1 VIRAA
6 KLQDIPRLVDLGELM
21 HAESPNYRDIPFSR
35 EKVATTLTHLVTRDG
50 VVFVSER
57 GGVVVGGIAGGTT
70 EYWFSLEKFGF
81 EYAFFLTPEA
91 RHGITAV
98 RLQRTFKEWCKLQ
111 GVKRFIM
118 GTSTG
123 IATTGTTEF
132 FEALGMELTGHVYT
146 GEAQ

>member
-1 VIRAA
+1 MIRPATLA
-6 KLQDIPRLVDLGELM
+6 DITRLVDLGELM

-35 EKVATTLTHLVTRDG
+35 TKVATLLTLLITRDG
-50 VVFVSER
+50 VVFVSEKD
-57 GGVVVGGIAGGTT
+57 GVVVGGIAGGVT

-81 EYAFFLTPEA
+81 EYAFFLAQEA

-98 RLQRTFKEWCKLQ
+98 RLQRAFKAWCRLQ

-123 IATTGTTEF
+123 IATEGTAKF
-132 FEALGMELTGHVYT
+132 FEAVGMELTGHIYT
-146 GEAQ
+146 GTTE